1 MDAVRYHPPMDRAAI
16 IERLRA
22 REGELR
28 AAGVLGVSLFG
39 SVARGAATDSSDV
52 DLAVRLGPDFARGGF
67 QYFGRLEALRRRLSE
82 IVGRDVDLVE
92 EPVEKVRLQR
102 EIDEARVRAF

>member
-1 MDAVRYHPPMDRAAI
+1 MDRAAI
-16 IERLRA
+16 IDRLRA
-22 REGELR
+22 HEGELK

-39 SVARGAATDSSDV
+39 SVARGGGPAEASDI

-67 QYFGRLEALRRRLSE
+67 HYFGWLEALRRRLSE

-92 EPVEKVRLQR
+92 EPVERVRLQR